1 MSDTSID
8 DTAATD
14 DQTPAEPPAT
24 GDADGTEVD
33 LAAEVE
39 KWKALARKHEGKA
52 KSNATAAQELEK
64 LRLQSMTDQER
75 AVEQARADARAETLR
90 EIGVSRV
97 DDAVRVAVAGRTVDV
112 DALLEGLDRSRFV
125 DDDGQ
130 PDRDAIASW
139 VDRVAPKP
147 SEQAVSSLIDLG
159 QGARGNV
166 NLALNGDPL
175 QRSLEQKLGITRT

>member
-1 MSDTSID
+1 MSDTATT
-8 DTAATD
+8 DTGDTTA
-14 DQTPAEPPAT
+14 DQTDSTQPDTGAAPEPA
-24 GDADGTEVD
+24 D

-75 AVEQARADARAETLR
+75 AVEQARAEARAETLR
-90 EIGVSRV
+90 EMGASRV
-97 DDAVRVAVAGRTVDV
+97 DDAVRVAVAGRPVDV
-112 DALLEGLDRSRFV
+112 DALLEGLDRSRFI

-147 SEQAVSSLIDLG
+147 NDEPAAGQFLDLG
-159 QGARGNV
+159 QGARTGD
-166 NLALNGDPL
+166 LALNGDPL
-175 QRSLEQKLGITRT
+175 QRTLEQKLGIRR